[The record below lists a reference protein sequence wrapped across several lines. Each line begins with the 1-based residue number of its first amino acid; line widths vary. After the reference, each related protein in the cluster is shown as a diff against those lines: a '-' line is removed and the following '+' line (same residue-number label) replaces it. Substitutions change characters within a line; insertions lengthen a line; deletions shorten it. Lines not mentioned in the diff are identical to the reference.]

1 MKRQR
6 AVITVFFCLLSV
18 VFLAFCF
25 TILEAVR
32 FSGARAQCRNVTSL
46 GLWSVFSEYDNI
58 LLEDYG
64 LFAVDAAYGGDLI
77 SKEKI
82 KGKLTGYIEE
92 NGKPA
97 SDLVSSLPGLLLD
110 PWKVSSRD
118 TSINQYALLTDRG
131 GEYYYQQA
139 VEYMAKTAWSDAIG
153 KLKDAY
159 QDAQGVRQA
168 ESEFENGR
176 KEADKESRKEASGIK
191 EAKKEQTTYTIT
203 EDDGSETLVTDQ
215 NAVKEVEKA
224 QKKGKKHDPRE
235 KMAQLKS
242 GNLLKLTCGNIK
254 LSQKSISSKDLLS
267 KRRGNKGV
275 LNLDTPRGGMV
286 DDLLFR
292 EYLLDHFRSFK
303 DGPGDEALLYQAEY
317 LIGGKYKDQDNLKKT
332 VRSLLFLREGFNY
345 MFLVTNP
352 AKNKEASALAALIL
366 GWTGKPLLIAAL
378 KHALLLEW
386 AYAESLFDAR
396 ILLHGGRIPL
406 KKSAGSWHVP
416 LKALMKM
423 KKYLTKADKAA
434 ASGTTGLQYED
445 YLRLLLNLTGMSKL
459 KKRSLDMIDL
469 NMRTV
474 CGCPSFRA
482 DNCII
487 GITVK
492 TNWTI
497 PSIFGKVP
505 AALLG
510 TGDLSTDLFV
520 EGGFAYR

>member
-1 MKRQR
+1 MKRQP

-18 VFLAFCF
+18 GFLAFGF
-25 TILEAVR
+25 TVLEAVR
-32 FSGARAQCRNVTSL
+32 FAGARAQCRNVTSL

-77 SKEKI
+77 SKEQMT
-82 KGKLTGYIEE
+82 GKLSSYMEE

-97 SDLVSSLPGLLLD
+97 QSLAGRLPGLLLD
-110 PWKVSSRD
+110 PWKVKPTETRID
-118 TSINQYALLTDRG
+118 QYALLTDRG
-131 GEYYYQQA
+131 GEYYYQQS

-159 QDAQGVRQA
+159 SDAQGMRQA
-168 ESEFENGR
+168 ESEYENSRTEAEKEGGNEAGEIADAKRELTTYEVTDENGTVTVC
-176 KEADKESRKEASGIK
+176 EDPDAVA
-191 EAKKEQTTYTIT
+191 AVEQ
-203 EDDGSETLVTDQ
+203 
-215 NAVKEVEKA
+215 A
-224 QKKGKKHDPRE
+224 QKEGAKHDPRE
-235 KMAQLKS
+235 KMAQLKN
-242 GNLLKLTCGNIK
+242 GKLLELTCGSIK
-254 LSQKSISSKDLLS
+254 LSRKSISGSTLLS

-275 LNLDTPRGGMV
+275 LSLDTPRGGVV

-292 EYLLDHFRSFK
+292 EYLLDHFRNFK

-317 LIGGKYKDQDNLKKT
+317 LIGGKYNDQDNLKKT
-332 VRSLLFLREGFNY
+332 IRSLLFLRESFNY
-345 MFLVTNP
+345 AFLVMNP
-352 AKNKEASALAALIL
+352 ARSEEASALAWLIL

-406 KKSAGSWHVP
+406 KKSDADWHVP
-416 LKALMKM
+416 LSALMKM
-423 KKYLTKADKAA
+423 KKHLKKADSVAA
-434 ASGTTGLQYED
+434 GGTVGLQYED
-445 YLRLLLNLTGMSKL
+445 YLRLLLNLTGISKL
-459 KKRSLDMIDL
+459 KTRSLDMLEL

-482 DNCII
+482 DNCVI
-487 GITVK
+487 GMTVK
-492 TNWTI
+492 TGWNI

-510 TGDLSTDLFV
+510 TGDLCANISV
-520 EGGFAYR
+520 EGGFAYQ